1 MLIYAFIFFNEKELI
16 ELRVKYLNSIV
27 DFFVVVEAVKR
38 KFEAFAHKEYN
49 NEEFINE
56 KHIVNC
62 QKTGEDLFKRGVPS
76 RKIKKSYFP
85 KVLLDLMEQNSTFYF
100 ASNT

>member
-1 MLIYAFIFFNEKELI
+1 MDI
-16 ELRVKYLNSIV
+16 SQ
-27 DFFVVVEAVKR
+27 
-38 KFEAFAHKEYN
+38 YN

-85 KVLLDLMEQNSTFYF
+85 KVLLDLMEQNSIFYF
-100 ASNT
+100 GSNA